1 MPRKSLPCEM
11 FGFLAATMMLAS
23 IAPREVGAV
32 EERLS
37 GTVVEIDHTTS
48 TLLLRVGPWRM
59 SPEEDTASIRIS
71 VAFTPRTQVL
81 VMGHPLTARANSWDV
96 VGVSSE
102 VAALRPGVFATVA
115 VTKTANGLMA
125 ERIEVLAD
133 PLRGNPGPPAAP
145 SNLTV
150 QPR

>member
-1 MPRKSLPCEM
+1 M
-11 FGFLAATMMLAS
+11 FGFLAAAMMLAS
-23 IAPREVGAV
+23 MAPHEVGAA

-48 TLLLRVGPWRM
+48 TLLLRAGPWRM
-59 SPEEDTASIRIS
+59 SPEEDAAAIRIS
-71 VAFTPRTQVL
+71 VAFTPKTQVL
-81 VMGHPLTARANSWDV
+81 VVDHPLTVSANPRGV
-96 VGVSSE
+96 VTVSSE
-102 VAALRPGVFATVA
+102 VEALGPGVFATVA
-115 VTKTANGLMA
+115 VTRTANGLTA